1 MSAELQLS
9 LKVELK
15 FLATEDGGRK
25 TPVSSGYRPQFYYAG
40 KDWDAA
46 HTYDVD
52 WVYPGDT
59 TVATLTFGRPQNH
72 VGKLYSEMPFA
83 IREGAR
89 TVANGHILKV
99 LDPTLDRDA

>member
-1 MSAELQLS
+1 VSAELQPS
-9 LKVELK
+9 LKAELK

-46 HTYDVD
+46 HSYDID

-59 TVATLTFGRPQNH
+59 VLVTLAFFRTQNH
-72 VGKLYSEMPFA
+72 VGQLYSGMPFA
-83 IREGAR
+83 IREGPR